1 MQMAQTLCSFDMP
14 DPEVEVEFVLPD
26 KVVSVKEDVREETD
40 LSNFVMEEDP
50 EMYEAAGIPSQV
62 VLQTTDNSVLIQ
74 QSIESAISSVP
85 SLQGANVVVKVC
97 VIGSNHGTVN
107 MNM

>member
-26 KVVSVKEDVREETD
+26 KVVSVKEDVRED

-85 SLQGANVVVKVC
+85 SLQGANVIVKVS